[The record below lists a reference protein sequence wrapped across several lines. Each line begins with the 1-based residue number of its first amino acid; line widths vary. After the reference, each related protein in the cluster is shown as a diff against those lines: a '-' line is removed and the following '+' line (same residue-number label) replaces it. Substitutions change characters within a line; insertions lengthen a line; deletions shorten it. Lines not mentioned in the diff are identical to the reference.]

1 MKKNIKDYIGKKTAI
16 WIDEHTPEQEN
27 AIKDLLLEDGRITRL
42 DSGAELKELSCLSY
56 HKKELGYCLFINLN
70 SLTHGSKEGAK
81 LSNFQIIPASEFLQP
96 EFEYLE
102 EIEVSDYEGFP
113 IDKTRKEQYLVNR
126 PDGKVV
132 TWDGF
137 IICSWNYARK
147 INHERT
153 EAIRMI
159 KELMQKFNISKD
171 EIS

>member
-1 MKKNIKDYIGKKTAI
+1 MKKNIKDYIGTKTAI
-16 WIDEHTPEQEN
+16 LIDAHTPEQEN
-27 AIKDLLLEDGRITRL
+27 DIKDLLLADGRITRWYSGDALHEYKVFGNIEKPYCL
-42 DSGAELKELSCLSY
+42 DLSELSLTFIS
-56 HKKELGYCLFINLN
+56 KSEAKSKGY
-70 SLTHGSKEGAK
+70 
-81 LSNFQIIPASEFLQP
+81 QIIPASEFLQLD
-96 EFEYLE
+96 FEYLE
-102 EIEVSDYEGFP
+102 EIEVSDFEDFP
-113 IDKTRKEQYLVNR
+113 IDKTRKEKYLVHI

-171 EIS
+171 EI